1 MGGKATGSK
10 AMGGKAA
17 SGKAVRG
24 KAKRLEAAYRQL
36 RGQARRA
43 LAVAGAFALGVT
55 ALELG
60 SEAVVAGLS
69 ADAATAA
76 SVAALGVVAALVI
89 VLIVLEA
96 RAWKATVAACRR
108 EPSFSDKAI
117 LGAALWFAGGA
128 PLCLV
133 NLVRA
138 AGAQPSLLVE
148 LGVTVALVLLA
159 TQRFLPDLR
168 EL

>member
-1 MGGKATGSK
+1 MGSKATGSK
-10 AMGGKAA
+10 TMGGKAA
-17 SGKAVRG
+17 SVKAVRG

-108 EPSFSDKAI
+108 EPSFGQGDPGRSPVVR
-117 LGAALWFAGGA
+117 GW
-128 PLCLV
+128 
-133 NLVRA
+133 RA
-138 AGAQPSLLVE
+138 AVPGQPGPRRRRPAE
-148 LGVTVALVLLA
+148 PTG
-159 TQRFLPDLR
+159 
-168 EL
+168 